1 MIGRVKAMTTLTM
14 ELPEKVFAAMR
25 VGPDEFTKEMRLA
38 AAAAWYEQGK
48 ISQEVAARIA
58 GMNRT
63 EFLLALARMG
73 KNSFQVDFNDLDM
86 ELARG

>member
-1 MIGRVKAMTTLTM
+1 MTTLTM

-63 EFLLALARMG
+63 DFLLALARMG
-73 KNSFQVDFNDLDM
+73 INSFQVDFNDLDM
-86 ELARG
+86 ELVRG

>member
-1 MIGRVKAMTTLTM
+1 MTTLTM